1 MNVLSVDNL
10 SKSFTDKK
18 LINQITFGLS
28 KGEKIAI
35 VGRNGAGKS
44 TLLKIIGNTEIA
56 DSGVVAVHKSCTL
69 GYLEQE
75 PKLSP
80 GKSILEITLE
90 SRPDIAAAV
99 SMYDKA
105 INGGQLELMDEAISA
120 MDTLQAW
127 EFEDKA
133 KRILHRLGLTDL
145 SADPLKL
152 SGGQQRRIAL
162 ARILLQ
168 EPDVMLL
175 DEPTNHLD
183 LDMIEWL
190 EFTLKS
196 STQTILFITHDRY
209 FLDAIATGILELD
222 RGNVQFHQGTYADYL
237 EKKAIE
243 EEIRAASLGKVQNT
257 LRKEVDWIR
266 RQPKARG
273 TKAKYRVDAFYEME
287 DKAQDLKNT
296 GQGNV
301 QLEFQSKRLGNKI
314 LELNH
319 VSKAFGEKT
328 ILKDFSYTFR
338 RLEKLGIIGK
348 NGSGKTTLLQ
358 MITNK
363 IAADS
368 GEITKGE
375 TIHIGYYTQK
385 GLQYKP
391 GQKVIEVLTDI
402 AEQFTGKGNE
412 NISASR
418 LLTQFLFEPSRQYEL
433 VEKLSG
439 GEKKRL
445 HLLTILVTQPN
456 FLILDEPTNDLDLS
470 TLSVLE
476 DFLTSY
482 NGCLIIVSHDRY
494 FMDQMVD
501 HLLVFEGDGVVREY
515 PGNYTDYRNQLE
527 EDKINSRNP
536 EKEVKAVA
544 EPVKTVEAKPA
555 AAKTKLSY
563 KEQQELAKIEAEL
576 ESLESEK
583 NALVDSLSSGL
594 SNEQMLAASKKIED
608 IDTKIESI
616 TLRWLE
622 LEEKKG

>member
-44 TLLKIIGNTEIA
+44 TLLKIIGNTEIP

-99 SMYDKA
+99 SLYDKA

-328 ILKDFSYTFR
+328 ILNDFSYTFR

-363 IAADS
+363 INADS

-482 NGCLIIVSHDRY
+482 QGCLIIVSHDRY

-536 EKEVKAVA
+536 EKEIKAVV
-544 EPVKTVEAKPA
+544 EPVKTEETKPA
-555 AAKTKLSY
+555 ATKTKLSY
-563 KEQQELAKIEAEL
+563 KEQQELAKIETEL
-576 ESLESEK
+576 AALESEK
-583 NALVDSLSSGL
+583 NTLVNSLSSGL
-594 SNEQMLAASKKIED
+594 SNEQMLATSKNIEAIDAKIEA
-608 IDTKIESI
+608 I
-616 TLRWLE
+616 TMRWLE
-622 LEEKKG
+622 LEERKG